1 MDNEFN
7 TVNAPVQEPE
17 VNEQGSSAIDE
28 QGRLVFIRSQL
39 KKSYGTATMSA
50 AVALIVIIVI
60 SMIMMGYNAVNVTAE
75 QEPNDLV
82 VLILNLIASP
92 IGITAGLLYGYKTLK
107 TFGIKDTLNTP
118 FKGKGLVFGLFAAL
132 GIQGVM
138 VYLIELMTSITG
150 HSGMPEEMAQTI
162 SFGDDTVQNVII
174 FIYVVIIGPIFEEFM
189 YRGFILNAMAPAN
202 RRFAVIVSAL
212 MFSLM
217 HGNFAQIPNTFAVG
231 IIWGYL
237 AVKTGSIIP
246 SVIAHIIMNFNAMV
260 TQLIYT
266 DEKQV
271 MIHYAVTGAIGICCL
286 IIYFVKNRKIEDKE
300 MVVPLFAVDVP
311 KTADNTWKLLIKCP
325 SFWITTGYYIFN
337 ACVMFAMS

>member
-1 MDNEFN
+1 MDNELN
-7 TVNAPVQEPE
+7 TMNAPVQEPV
-17 VNEQGSSAIDE
+17 VNEQGSPAIDE

-50 AVALIVIIVI
+50 AVALIVIIFI
-60 SMIMMGYNAVNVTAE
+60 SLIMAGYNAMNVTME
-75 QEPNDLV
+75 QEPNELV

-107 TFGIKDTLNTP
+107 AFSMSETFNTP

-132 GIQGVM
+132 GIQGIM
-138 VYLIELMTSITG
+138 VYLIQLMTDITG

-162 SFGDDTVQNVII
+162 SFGDSAVQNVII
-174 FIYVVIIGPIFEEFM
+174 FVYVVVIGPIFEELM
-189 YRGFILNAMAPAN
+189 YRGFILNALAPVN
-202 RRFAVIVSAL
+202 RNFAIIVSAL

-217 HGNFAQIPNTFAVG
+217 HGNFAQIPNTFLVAIV
-231 IIWGYL
+231 WGYL

-246 SVIAHIIMNFNAMV
+246 TVIAHIIMNFNAMI
-260 TQLIYT
+260 TQIIYT
-266 DEKQV
+266 DEKQM
-271 MIHYAVTGAIGICCL
+271 MIHYAVTGAIGMCCL

-300 MVVPLFAVDVP
+300 MVVPTFAVDVP
-311 KTADNTWKLLIKCP
+311 KTADNTWKLLFRCP
-325 SFWITTGYYIFN
+325 SFWITAGYYIFN